1 MCQFIT
7 EDKWIHS
14 PPCETALGTVQDV
27 LGPRRFLGQAP
38 EGTDYSS
45 WSRSSGPEGQET
57 GDIDGL

>member
-7 EDKWIHS
+7 EDKWI
-14 PPCETALGTVQDV
+14 PPLMRRRWARFMDV
-27 LGPRRFLGQAP
+27 LGPRSFLGQAP